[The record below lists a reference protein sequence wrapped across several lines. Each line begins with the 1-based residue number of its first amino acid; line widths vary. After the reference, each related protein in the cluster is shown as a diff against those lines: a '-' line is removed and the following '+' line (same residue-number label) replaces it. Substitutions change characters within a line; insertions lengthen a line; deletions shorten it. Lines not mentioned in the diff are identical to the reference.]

1 MRNYVFLLKN
11 DDIVHS
17 LDIIMEQLEIKAT
30 AETPQINFDPQ
41 SGEMMIKGRAIPQD
55 AEAFWAPVLK
65 WFYAYAAAPQKHT
78 SFVLDMEYFNIST
91 SKQLLFFLH
100 KLNELKEDGY
110 NVSVIWKYTEGDI
123 EMRESGND
131 YSCMVD
137 IPFQFVEKSSPIAR
151 AV

>member
-1 MRNYVFLLKN
+1 
-11 DDIVHS
+11 
-17 LDIIMEQLEIKAT
+17 MEHLEIKAT
-30 AETPQINFDPQ
+30 AETPLINFDPQ

-65 WFYAYAAAPQKHT
+65 WFYAYSADPQECT
-78 SFVLDMEYFNIST
+78 SLVLDMEYFNIST

-100 KLNELKEDGY
+100 KLNELKEDGHS
-110 NVSVIWKYTEGDI
+110 VKVIWKYPEGDI
-123 EMRESGND
+123 EMHEAGND

-137 IPFQFVEKSSPIAR
+137 IPFQFVAKSSPMAQ